1 MTDAIKLSNVSKRW
15 DDFAIEDMNL
25 QIPKG
30 YITGFIGP
38 NGAGKSTTIQLIMD
52 LVKLDRGKIE
62 LLGRDHQQAGKAAR
76 DRIGFVYAENVFYEN
91 LTVEAIGRVVSPFYA
106 KWEMDRFHQLCRD
119 FDLPL
124 AKKVKALSTGMKVKL
139 ALAVALSH
147 NADLIILDEPTSG
160 LDPLVRSE
168 ILDFLYELIQDQE
181 KTVFFSSHIIS
192 DLEKIADYIVLIQD
206 GRILMDEAKDD
217 LLDRYRLVK
226 GPTALLDADTRP
238 LLSGLT
244 ETRAGFSGLTQ
255 EAASFQELF
264 GDQVLIEPASLEEI
278 MVYSLKGAH

>member
-52 LVKLDRGKIE
+52 LVKLDRGQIE
-62 LLGRDHQQAGKAAR
+62 LLGRDHQQAGKSAR

-91 LTVEAIGRVVSPFYA
+91 LTVEAIGRVVGPFYA
-106 KWEMDRFHQLCRD
+106 KWETDRFHQLCQD

-139 ALAVALSH
+139 ALALALSH

-160 LDPLVRSE
+160 LDL
-168 ILDFLYELIQDQE
+168 
-181 KTVFFSSHIIS
+181 IS

-238 LLSGLT
+238 LLSGLS

-278 MVYSLKGAH
+278 MVYSLKGGH